1 MGEELRAARAA
12 ARTELRCLVRAPVLL
27 VFVALEAV
35 TFVVLV
41 SLFGLTGSRAP
52 TAVTDQDGSPL
63 AASFVHYLAAAHHS
77 FALHAMTAPQAAAQL
92 RKGRLVAAI
101 TIPAGFGADVSSG
114 RTVVVPVQ
122 VDNVDADLTDD
133 IQRAVP
139 SAVAAF
145 GRAHGFNGIRV
156 VASERDLIAHD
167 TGYIP
172 YLVVSAL
179 ALDALVVAG
188 VLGALAVTRE
198 HERGTITQWRL
209 APVGHASVLG
219 GKLVAAAAVAAAAVG
234 VAAAVVLVGYGISPT
249 NVPALAAGLGL
260 CVAIFTCV
268 GACAG
273 ALLRRS
279 LPVAAVLF
287 GLALP
292 LYLDSGA
299 LEPERFDGPRIWGTA
314 HASPVYFAVG
324 VLERAA
330 HGLRV
335 TPEATAWDV
344 GILCAWAA
352 VSLAVAT
359 TLLGRRAATR

>member
-1 MGEELRAARAA
+1 VVNDDGGPLASS
-12 ARTELRCLVRAPVLL
+12 
-27 VFVALEAV
+27 FVA
-35 TFVVLV
+35 
-41 SLFGLTGSRAP
+41 
-52 TAVTDQDGSPL
+52 
-63 AASFVHYLAAAHHS
+63 YLAGAHHS
-77 FALHAMTAPQAAAQL
+77 FALRPMTGTEAAAQL
-92 RKGRLVAAI
+92 RDGRLVAAI
-101 TIPAGFGADVSSG
+101 TIPPGFSQQVSSG
-114 RTVVVPVQ
+114 RTVVLPVQ
-122 VDNVDADLTDD
+122 VDNVDVDLTDD

-145 GRAHGFNGIRV
+145 GRAHGFPGIRV
-156 VASERDLIAHD
+156 VASERDLIGHD

-188 VLGALAVTRE
+188 ALGALAVTRE

-209 APVGHASVLG
+209 APVGYSWLLG
-219 GKLVAAAAVAAAAVG
+219 GKLLGAAAVSAAAVG
-234 VAAAVVLVGYGISPT
+234 VATAIVLAGYGISPT
-249 NVPALAAGLGL
+249 DVPGLVSGLAL

-273 ALLRRS
+273 ALVRRS

-299 LEPERFDGPRIWGTA
+299 LEPERFDGPRIWALA

-330 HGLRV
+330 HGLQV
-335 TPEATAWDV
+335 TPESTGWDV
-344 GILCAWAA
+344 AILCAWAA
-352 VSLAVAT
+352 VSLAVAS
-359 TLLGRRAATR
+359 TLLGRRLAGR

>member
-1 MGEELRAARAA
+1 MADSLRTARAA
-12 ARTELRCLVRAPVLL
+12 AGLELRVLLRAPVLL

-52 TAVTDQDGSPL
+52 TAVVNEDGGPL
-63 AASFVHYLAAAHHS
+63 AASFAAYLGAAHHS
-77 FALHAMTAPQAAAQL
+77 FALRPMTASQAAAQL
-92 RKGRLVAAI
+92 RDGRLVAAI
-101 TIPAGFGADVSSG
+101 TIPRGFSEEVASG
-114 RTVVVPVQ
+114 RTVVLPVD
-122 VDNVDADLTDD
+122 VDNVDVDLTDD

-145 GRAHGFNGIRV
+145 GRAHGFPGIRV
-156 VASERDLIAHD
+156 AAAERDLIGHD

-188 VLGALAVTRE
+188 ALGALAVTRE
-198 HERGTITQWRL
+198 DERGTITQWRL
-209 APVGHASVLG
+209 APTSYSWLLA
-219 GKLVAAAAVAAAAVG
+219 GKLLVAATVSTAAVAVASAIVLAA
-234 VAAAVVLVGYGISPT
+234 YGISPT
-249 NVPALAAGLGL
+249 NVLGL
-260 CVAIFTCV
+260 LSALLLCVVIFTCV

-273 ALLRRS
+273 AVVRRS

-299 LEPERFDGPRIWGTA
+299 LEPERFDGPRIWALA

-335 TPEATAWDV
+335 TPESTGWDV
-344 GILCAWAA
+344 VVLCAWAG
-352 VSLAVAT
+352 VSLAVAS
-359 TLLGRRAATR
+359 TLLGRRLATR